1 MWIKLRN
8 NFITGIAVI
17 LPVIGTIFILRF
29 IVIKTNNLVLNPA
42 LDFFR
47 SYLPFTIGVV
57 YLKYLIKGL
66 ILVAILLLIAVI
78 GLATKNIIIRRFF
91 SFWERILY
99 RIPMVS
105 KIYKAIR
112 QISHVFLV
120 RDKSLLQR
128 VVLLEYPRRGVYSI
142 GFVTLERYH
151 QIESKVSKEIINVFV
166 PTAPNPT
173 SGVLLLAPREELI
186 DLDMSIE
193 EGLKLV
199 ISGGGVVPP
208 ASKRKSKTK

>member
-1 MWIKLRN
+1 M
-8 NFITGIAVI
+8 
-17 LPVIGTIFILRF
+17 
-29 IVIKTNNLVLNPA
+29 
-42 LDFFR
+42 
-47 SYLPFTIGVV
+47 
-57 YLKYLIKGL
+57 
-66 ILVAILLLIAVI
+66 
-78 GLATKNIIIRRFF
+78 ATKSIIIRRFF
-91 SFWERILY
+91 SFWEKILY

-142 GFVTLERYH
+142 GFVTLEKYD
-151 QIESKVSKEIINVFV
+151 QMGSKLSKEIINVFV

-173 SGVLLLAPREELI
+173 SGILLLAPREELI
-186 DLDMSIE
+186 DLDMSVE

-208 ASKRKSKTK
+208 TPKKKSKIK

>member
-8 NFITGIAVI
+8 NFITGIAII
-17 LPVIGTIFILRF
+17 LPVVATIFILRF
-29 IVIKTNNLVLNPA
+29 IVIKTNSLVLNPT
-42 LDFFR
+42 LGFFK
-47 SYLPFTIGVV
+47 SYLPVTIGIV

-66 ILVAILLLIAVI
+66 ILIAILALIVLI
-78 GLATKNIIIRRFF
+78 GLAAKNIIVRRFF
-91 SFWERILY
+91 SFWERLLY

-105 KIYKAIR
+105 KIYRAFR
-112 QISHVFLV
+112 QISHAFLV

-142 GFVTLERYH
+142 GFVTSEKYDQTQLN
-151 QIESKVSKEIINVFV
+151 IPPGIINVFV

-173 SGVLLLAPREELI
+173 SGVLLLAPQAELI
-186 DLDMSIE
+186 DLNMSVE

-199 ISGGGVVPP
+199 ISGGSVMP
-208 ASKRKSKTK
+208 SKKGKKR

>member
-17 LPVIGTIFILRF
+17 LPVVGTIFILRF
-29 IVIKTNNLVLNPA
+29 IVIKTNSLVLNPA
-42 LDFFR
+42 LDFFKL
-47 SYLPFTIGVV
+47 YLPFTIGIV
-57 YLKYLIKGL
+57 YLKYLVKGL

-78 GLATKNIIIRRFF
+78 GMATKSIIIRRFF
-91 SFWERILY
+91 SFWEKILY
-99 RIPMVS
+99 KIPMVS

-142 GFVTLERYH
+142 GFVTSEKYDPAQVNIPRG
-151 QIESKVSKEIINVFV
+151 IINVFV

-173 SGVLLLAPREELI
+173 SGILLLAPQGELI

-208 ASKRKSKTK
+208 TSKRKSESK